1 MSCPSLDAMAREWT
15 AAEREEWLSK
25 PAGKRPKKG
34 PAPATVQRDAEACA
48 LRAQGWSYRQI
59 AARLGIDH
67 RTAFMAVQR
76 NLDRVPVESAAEMRQ
91 LQGAALD
98 ADEAALQ
105 RIIDDPP
112 HVVSGN
118 GVVTSEIN
126 WDAVTRAVDAR
137 TKLRARRARMFGLD
151 APTVQ
156 VRASA
161 SIDELE
167 ARLQRAYGQ
176 LAAQARAEAL
186 QAIERG
192 QDMPEAPE
200 DDPGASEADAEAS

>member
-1 MSCPSLDAMAREWT
+1 MAREWT

-25 PAGKRPKKG
+25 PAGKMPHKG
-34 PAPATVQRDAEACA
+34 DRSTLRTVERDAEAA
-48 LRAQGWSYRQI
+48 RLRSLGWSYRQI
-59 AARLGIDH
+59 GHRLGIDMS
-67 RTAFMAVQR
+67 TAQRAVQR
-76 NLDRVPVESAAEMRQ
+76 ALDRVPVESAAELRQ
-91 LQGAALD
+91 LEAARLD

-118 GVVTSEIN
+118 GVITSEIN
-126 WDAVTRAVDAR
+126 WDAVTRAIDAR

-151 APTVQ
+151 APSVS

-176 LAAQARAEAL
+176 LAQQARAEAL
-186 QAIERG
+186 RAIETG

-200 DDPGASEADAEAS
+200 DDSGASETDAEAS